1 MSDTIKTKP
10 QTREFD
16 EGYERTFGKDRK
28 PVRGR
33 WVFREGRL
41 VDVNEAPPLEPERA
55 IDANIMVDRFY
66 EGTKAVDVADIGS
79 RRKHREYMRER
90 GLAPADDFSPK
101 YYERLRKEREDANRR
116 SRRETLERA
125 MHKIDKP

>member
-1 MSDTIKTKP
+1 MADEIKTRP
-10 QTREFD
+10 LTPEYE

-33 WVFREGRL
+33 WVFRDGRL
-41 VDVNEAPPLEPERA
+41 VDVNEAPPLESERA

-66 EGTKAVDVADIGS
+66 EGTKSVDGADIGS